1 MDFNHSFNK
10 PKYDIS
16 YLQHLLNSNSKHG
29 LTGSI
34 NLGNTCYMNSAI
46 ACLSNTLELTNYFL
60 TRKYE
65 KDINENNQAGLKGR
79 LVREWYKLL
88 YKYWIENNKE
98 GNPKNLRAIM
108 GEIDKRFNLNEQQ
121 DSFEF
126 LAILIDKIQEEL
138 NKVSKKSYEVIDKQK
153 ENETDI
159 ECAKRFWNYFVKR
172 NNSIITDL
180 FTGQCKSTTKCPF
193 CQNVAI
199 TYETFN
205 TLTLPI
211 PDDNF
216 LKQNKNNVQF
226 KDTIIF
232 YIPKLNFGNIVKI
245 KFSLP
250 VNAKLHDVVN
260 YLNKIKDF
268 KYQINSL
275 DFMGIRDRFC
285 VGIIQRNQ
293 MFFFKFDGFLF
304 CSEKD
309 NANCDKIIPLY
320 IIRKLGHKKE
330 YIANPRFLYV
340 NKNMKYYDFLKKI
353 YCIGR
358 KYFKNPFDKNKND
371 PFESTYRCYLSNPN
385 KYYKVL
391 IDLIEEEFRNIF
403 ENPISQSKDF
413 RNNLPFSIYMN
424 NEINKR
430 EFIGKNQNSLFLNG
444 NNSISD
450 IIDSFL
456 NINPKLEYKLVLK
469 IILDSPYT
477 KNDIKF
483 NKCEEIISDDFGN
496 NKFEYSNSINLN
508 DCFRFYMKEETLGK
522 GNEWFCKIC
531 QESRLAKRKIDLFY
545 LPKFLI
551 ISLKRFSNVE
561 NQLIKDRQYIDF
573 PIKDMDLS
581 DYVLGPEKK
590 KSKYDLY
597 AVCRHFGSCDSG
609 HYTALCQN
617 IDNKWYQYNDSIV
630 NEIDE
635 NEINTAEAYVLFFRR
650 KYD

>member
-88 YKYWIENNKE
+88 YKYWIENNNE

-226 KDTIIF
+226 KDTIILPYF
-232 YIPKLNFGNIVKI
+232 YP
-245 KFSLP
+245 
-250 VNAKLHDVVN
+250 
-260 YLNKIKDF
+260 
-268 KYQINSL
+268 
-275 DFMGIRDRFC
+275 
-285 VGIIQRNQ
+285 
-293 MFFFKFDGFLF
+293 
-304 CSEKD
+304 
-309 NANCDKIIPLY
+309 
-320 IIRKLGHKKE
+320 
-330 YIANPRFLYV
+330 
-340 NKNMKYYDFLKKI
+340 
-353 YCIGR
+353 
-358 KYFKNPFDKNKND
+358 
-371 PFESTYRCYLSNPN
+371 
-385 KYYKVL
+385 
-391 IDLIEEEFRNIF
+391 
-403 ENPISQSKDF
+403 
-413 RNNLPFSIYMN
+413 
-424 NEINKR
+424 
-430 EFIGKNQNSLFLNG
+430 
-444 NNSISD
+444 
-450 IIDSFL
+450 
-456 NINPKLEYKLVLK
+456 
-469 IILDSPYT
+469 
-477 KNDIKF
+477 
-483 NKCEEIISDDFGN
+483 
-496 NKFEYSNSINLN
+496 
-508 DCFRFYMKEETLGK
+508 
-522 GNEWFCKIC
+522 
-531 QESRLAKRKIDLFY
+531 
-545 LPKFLI
+545 
-551 ISLKRFSNVE
+551 
-561 NQLIKDRQYIDF
+561 
-573 PIKDMDLS
+573 
-581 DYVLGPEKK
+581 
-590 KSKYDLY
+590 
-597 AVCRHFGSCDSG
+597 
-609 HYTALCQN
+609 
-617 IDNKWYQYNDSIV
+617 
-630 NEIDE
+630 
-635 NEINTAEAYVLFFRR
+635 
-650 KYD
+650 